1 MHLTS
6 LGGTNCIYNLS
17 THKSSYSSQMNSR
30 VLENSHYYFVYL
42 FAGDINEEALLHYL
56 YAIMECSD
64 DDW

>member
-1 MHLTS
+1 
-6 LGGTNCIYNLS
+6 
-17 THKSSYSSQMNSR
+17 MNSR